1 MSQSNFDTSLG
12 LTLVYEGGWVNNP
25 KDPGGATYRGITQSV
40 YDEDRDLRNLP
51 AQSVRLMTDAEMRAI
66 YRRRYWNQV
75 NADQL
80 PLGLDYAVFDF
91 AVNSGV
97 GRAARAL
104 QQLLGMTGA
113 SVDGDIGP
121 QTLQVVLLRCANYGA
136 TALTD
141 GLCNERMAFLRALP
155 TFTTFGTGWTRRVMG
170 AIPGHQAGDTGVI
183 DRAYDM
189 AGGTTVQTPT
199 APMATIKTYN
209 AQAFGAAA

>member
-1 MSQSNFDTSLG
+1 MTQQNFEASLN

-40 YDEDRDLRNLP
+40 YDDDRDLRDLP
-51 AQSVRLMTDAEMRAI
+51 TQSVRLMTDAEMRAI

-75 NADQL
+75 NADRL

-97 GRAARAL
+97 GRAARTL
-104 QQLLGMTGA
+104 QQLVGM
-113 SVDGDIGP
+113 SNLDGMIGP
-121 QTLQVVLLRCANYGA
+121 QTLQAIALKCANYGVA
-136 TALTD
+136 ALTD
-141 GLCNERMAFLRALP
+141 GMCNARMAFLRSLP
-155 TFTTFGTGWTRRVMG
+155 TFAIFGTGWTRRVMG

-189 AGGTTVQTPT
+189 ASGATAQMPT
-199 APMATIKTYN
+199 APMATVKTYN
-209 AQAFGAAA
+209 AQALGAHA